1 MKQPMSLDQ
10 KGTLSRAAN
19 TLQTAVATG
28 ASGIHGEEDH
38 QGREM
43 MTMKDLKMTM
53 IDSTVDPHAVVHT
66 TVTTTHSGASGEAL
80 GEGTEGDTGAHQGT

>member
-1 MKQPMSLDQ
+1 MLVIFCKNVEKRSLESIPSSFM
-10 KGTLSRAAN
+10 L
-19 TLQTAVATG
+19 
-28 ASGIHGEEDH
+28 IF
-38 QGREM
+38 REM